1 MALHA
6 FKNGVTPFSE
16 ATMNPQLSL
25 QDFMVWYD
33 GQFAGGKE
41 GSGVVENSLANYTYM
56 ARFMNTS
63 PGFARIELE
72 LDRDGQGSDI
82 TVELR
87 AINFNPNGSNDGTLL
102 YSILIPAHFI
112 PETRAYVSIP
122 LPELEF
128 MEYYWLRVNRAGSST
143 NKIDW
148 VGETSQDANYPCYR
162 RAGTSGAWTA
172 TNALHFRL
180 FNSVFTGNV
189 RNYKYGTNELGLI
202 DYASGL
208 PSRFC
213 TYLPPSDG
221 PAGGIRKTLTIT
233 WINGMPVIGEVS

>member
-33 GQFAGGKE
+33 GQWAGGNE
-41 GSGVVENSLANYTYM
+41 GSGVTEYRISDYTYIT
-56 ARFMNTS
+56 RFYNIA
-63 PGFARIELE
+63 PGLARIELE

-87 AINFNPNGSNDGTLL
+87 GYDFNPNGSNDGTLL

-122 LPELEF
+122 LPELLSL
-128 MEYYWLRVNRAGSST
+128 EYYWIRVNRAGSST

-148 VGETSQDANYPCYR
+148 VGEASQDAGYPCYR
-162 RAGTSGAWTA
+162 RSASSGAWTPA
-172 TNALHFRL
+172 NALHFRL
-180 FNSVFTGNV
+180 FNSVFAGNV

-208 PSRFC
+208 PARIC

-221 PAGGIRKTLTIT
+221 PAGGIRETLTIT
-233 WINGMPVIGEVS
+233 WISGMPVIGEVS